1 MPGLRPNR
9 QQKLTDSRILLLVA
23 VCSQAVLFNESKP
36 YSSTLLSRERP
47 SLMKISES
55 YPPSSEY
62 LCANDRISDA
72 RPLPSH
78 ITTGKGGSSRRHSK
92 TMEITLGPPSTMS
105 PTTGTPCPS
114 PAKNRRT
121 ETKEVLLKLSWR
133 GWDIMSGCHS
143 CVTASLQTRAVRK
156 SWPFQGQHQD
166 KCRYAVS

>member
-1 MPGLRPNR
+1 MKARHIVLHCPPE
-9 QQKLTDSRILLLVA
+9 QDTALV
-23 VCSQAVLFNESKP
+23 
-36 YSSTLLSRERP
+36 
-47 SLMKISES
+47 KISKS

-78 ITTGKGGSSRRHSK
+78 ITTGRGGSSRRHSR

-121 ETKEVLLKLSWR
+121 GPKKEV
-133 GWDIMSGCHS
+133 
-143 CVTASLQTRAVRK
+143 
-156 SWPFQGQHQD
+156 
-166 KCRYAVS
+166 